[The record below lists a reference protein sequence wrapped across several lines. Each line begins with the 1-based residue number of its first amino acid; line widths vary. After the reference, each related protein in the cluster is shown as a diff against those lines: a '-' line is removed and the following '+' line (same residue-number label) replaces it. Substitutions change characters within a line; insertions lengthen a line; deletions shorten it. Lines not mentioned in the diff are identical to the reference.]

1 MKNKM
6 GYVLIV
12 GLFSMLTIHAQKF
25 QAQASY
31 EIQDLLRPE
40 LQQKYKLTFD
50 AMTSVYQDEAANNNT
65 GIYYKNSDT
74 QLFVTSK
81 KANKNDYL
89 ICDALEKFNWNIT
102 SETKTILGYS
112 CTKATSASGALVVW
126 FTPGIP
132 TNQGPENYTGLPGL
146 ILEVSSEKKVISC
159 AKINLLPPGKV
170 QIKPPVN
177 GIKVNQKQFDTL
189 SKKK

>member
-1 MKNKM
+1 MKSKM
-6 GYVLIV
+6 VYVLFV
-12 GLFSMLTIHAQKF
+12 GLFSMLTLDAQEF
-25 QAQASY
+25 QAQAFY
-31 EIQDLLRPE
+31 QIQDLLRPE

-50 AMTSVYQDEAANNNT
+50 ATTSVYQDETATENT

-81 KANKNDYL
+81 KANKKDYL

-112 CTKATSASGALVVW
+112 CTKATSASGALMVW

-146 ILEVSSEKKVISC
+146 ILEVISEKKLISC
-159 AKINLLPPGKV
+159 VKINLLPPGKV
-170 QIKPPVN
+170 QIKAPLN

-189 SKKK
+189 TKNK